1 MDEPFLGT
9 FAVSEIESAVDVDAI
24 LFGVPFEDNIPF
36 YPTGCSSA
44 PQQIR
49 TVSNLFSGQGL
60 TKENIH
66 TRNFLDFGDIVTKS
80 KTYDQIV
87 ESARN
92 RVKQILDKKAIPLVM
107 GGDHS
112 IALGTA
118 QGFLEKYPRKKKIV
132 WIDAH
137 LDLMDKYPS
146 GQKKTRATV
155 LRRILELELIQPEDV
170 YFIGSRGHNLG
181 MEEVDF
187 LKKHTM
193 QLLQPKDFENKETV
207 NDFLKEILAEK
218 APLYVSLDLDVLDPS
233 YAPGVSVPEPAGLT
247 PRELFFILQKLA
259 NKISCFEVV
268 ELNPFRD
275 FNNFTAMI
283 VCKIIFS
290 LAENLEKKENNV

>member
-9 FAVSEIESAVDVDAI
+9 FAVSEIESAVNVDAI

-60 TKENIH
+60 RQENIH
-66 TRNFLDFGDIVTKS
+66 TRNFLDFGDIDTKD
-80 KTYDQIV
+80 KTYEQIV
-87 ESARN
+87 ESVKN
-92 RVKQILDKKAIPLVM
+92 RVKQILDKKAIPLIL

-118 QGFLEKYPRKKKIV
+118 QGFLEKHPDKKKIV

-137 LDLMDKYPS
+137 LDLMDKYPP

-155 LRRILELELIQPEDV
+155 LRRILELEHIRPEDI
-170 YFIGSRGHNLG
+170 YFIGSRGYNLG
-181 MEEVDF
+181 IEEVEF

-193 QLLQPKDFENKETV
+193 HLLQSQDFENKKTV
-207 NDFLKEILAEK
+207 NDFLKKMLAEK
-218 APLYVSLDLDVLDPS
+218 VPLYVSLDLDVLDPS

-247 PRELFFILQKLA
+247 PRELSFILQKLA
-259 NKISCFEVV
+259 NSISCFEIV
-268 ELNPFRD
+268 ELNPLRD
-275 FNNFTAMI
+275 YNDFTAMV
-283 VCKIIFS
+283 VCRTIFS
-290 LAENLEKKENNV
+290 LAENLEKKENKV